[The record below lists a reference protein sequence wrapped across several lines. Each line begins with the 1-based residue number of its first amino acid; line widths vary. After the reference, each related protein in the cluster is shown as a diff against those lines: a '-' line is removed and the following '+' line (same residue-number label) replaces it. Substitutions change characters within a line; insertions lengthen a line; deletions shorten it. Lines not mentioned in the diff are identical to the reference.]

1 MKRESQKSLKQK
13 HWDIVISSRRSWL
26 ELDLAGV
33 WRYRDLVLLL
43 FRRDFVALYKQTILG
58 PLWYLIQPVLTTVAF
73 VLIFNR
79 IARISTDEV
88 PPFVFYMSGIVI
100 WQFFSNSLSKTS
112 DTFAA
117 NSSIFSKVYFPRL
130 VVPVSVVLSNLVAF
144 GVQFI
149 LLLACIAY
157 FWIGGSIRVPW
168 LHSILLVP
176 LLAYIAVLGLG
187 VGALVSALTTRF
199 RDLAFLIGFAMQL
212 WMYAT
217 PIVYP
222 LSQIPEAWRWV
233 FYFNPMTAAAETFRK
248 LLLGT
253 GTVTV
258 DLWLASAAIST
269 ALVLIGLVMF
279 SRAEKNSMDTV

>member
-1 MKRESQKSLKQK
+1 ESQKSLKQK

-117 NSSIFSKVYFPRL
+117 NSSIFSTVYFPRL
-130 VVPVSVVLSNLVAF
+130 VVPVS
-144 GVQFI
+144 
-149 LLLACIAY
+149 
-157 FWIGGSIRVPW
+157 
-168 LHSILLVP
+168 
-176 LLAYIAVLGLG
+176 
-187 VGALVSALTTRF
+187 
-199 RDLAFLIGFAMQL
+199 
-212 WMYAT
+212 
-217 PIVYP
+217 
-222 LSQIPEAWRWV
+222 
-233 FYFNPMTAAAETFRK
+233 
-248 LLLGT
+248 
-253 GTVTV
+253 
-258 DLWLASAAIST
+258 
-269 ALVLIGLVMF
+269 
-279 SRAEKNSMDTV
+279 